1 MFNSKLIFRRDEMA
15 KSKIHGYRVIKPSRT
30 DLNRYFGSFYEA
42 QNHARAYSRSSFVG
56 AKDSACHIMR
66 CRYDGTEEVVE
77 DTGAAMQRSN
87 GQRSDNWR
95 PYVHK

>member
-1 MFNSKLIFRRDEMA
+1 
-15 KSKIHGYRVIKPSRT
+15 V
-30 DLNRYFGSFYEA
+30 
-42 QNHARAYSRSSFVG
+42 
-56 AKDSACHIMR
+56 R

-95 PYVHK
+95 PYVYK